1 MFVSFFCD
9 FAITVLFSDSAF
21 EVNWWSPSLKPRPG
35 AYCVFQH
42 LERDSLLVA
51 VDFSSDTRCLT
62 WKSGRGGARV
72 KFLSSFRVWEICPSG
87 SFSWNHHTYI
97 KSVNWQKLYIKFLPK
112 WNIPSTTLFILQ
124 KNMVWGNCHKI
135 TTEVHSVRKHILV
148 IFWRN
153 GARASTNMRHLKH
166 HTVLKILSKTYWAC
180 TLVTLKHAM
189 FPHQNWSV
197 ITQHKIPSYL
207 IIWLIGFLLL

>member
-1 MFVSFFCD
+1 
-9 FAITVLFSDSAF
+9 
-21 EVNWWSPSLKPRPG
+21 
-35 AYCVFQH
+35 
-42 LERDSLLVA
+42 
-51 VDFSSDTRCLT
+51 
-62 WKSGRGGARV
+62 
-72 KFLSSFRVWEICPSG
+72 
-87 SFSWNHHTYI
+87 
-97 KSVNWQKLYIKFLPK
+97 
-112 WNIPSTTLFILQ
+112 
-124 KNMVWGNCHKI
+124 MVWGNCHKI

-148 IFWRN
+148 IFWGN

-207 IIWLIGFLLL
+207 IIWLIGFLLLWNRFRQRPRKIYIILLAAHRNNRGFEWHFVALYIPYKFILEERKRKWIACSSLVISWKNNLTIGKHFH